1 MPALYCCSCS
11 ICWLLFSYVWC
22 TVLSI
27 SVKKCRCKINHKW
40 EVLLTWEKL
49 VWLIHTAWTTSMYI
63 SYVIHHL
70 FSIDWLMNERMYENM
85 IISYGM
91 WCYRQVLLL
100 DNSLVLN
107 HIISRRINVLKYK
120 TFGNQRYAIVHHNC
134 NESYEINNHNSI
146 YNNDYEVISIYSSL
160 CTCLP
165 PFIIEML
172 LLVDIPI
179 ISAINH
185 NTDGLKTVF
194 VITWTLYYVSIVF
207 MYRFHDSSYWLSSWW
222 FTM

>member
-1 MPALYCCSCS
+1 MRGLAHVREVSLTHTHSLNNFNVHI
-11 ICWLLFSYVWC
+11 ICHTSFILNWLINEWTNVWEYDHIIWYV
-22 TVLSI
+22 
-27 SVKKCRCKINHKW
+27 
-40 EVLLTWEKL
+40 VLL
-49 VWLIHTAWTTSMYI
+49 
-63 SYVIHHL
+63 
-70 FSIDWLMNERMYENM
+70 
-85 IISYGM
+85 
-91 WCYRQVLLL
+91 YRQVLLV

-120 TFGNQRYAIVHHNC
+120 TFGNQRYAIVHYDC
-134 NESYEINNHNSI
+134 NESYKINNHNSI